1 VVKRLTV
8 GGDTSHY
15 YSTHEPM
22 NSNDTYI
29 FVAGAGTCGNG
40 GGWCVIDTGGKV
52 IVNDAHIPAGG
63 LLMWSANNA
72 TPNLFYYT
80 KNNALMSATITGAN
94 ALKTSLVHTFNQY
107 SYITIPDETRISY
120 DGSTIGLIGEHA
132 GSGTVALD
140 AFSYNLNTLAQSNV
154 FTTQT
159 GGSNGIAASGAGLC
173 VITGAP
179 TPLGSTDIG
188 GCFHKVIMTTENA
201 LELELHPN
209 LDTGMPLGCISA
221 FNAGY
226 SCKALIGSGG
236 SLSLIVSGTTHSD
249 TFLSLTGNQN
259 MRVQLWDSSPNGT
272 NANDP
277 CYNNGGHSEMNE
289 DTLAVN
295 CVFTTIFTGGHL
307 STAGTGPSQPWFLIA
322 YDDTSRPA
330 SPEWWTTN
338 SNYVIPTHT
347 SCSQLT
353 GAGSA
358 LPGDCWFPYESEMIL
373 VRADSAGNESAL
385 GGTPGKVY
393 RLAWSR
399 TRDDS
404 SSFWGQ
410 QRAALSRDG
419 RYVIF
424 SSNMAYPSGNC
435 SNPGDLACDDVY
447 MIGPLF

>member
-1 VVKRLTV
+1 
-8 GGDTSHY
+8 
-15 YSTHEPM
+15 
-22 NSNDTYI
+22 
-29 FVAGAGTCGNG
+29 
-40 GGWCVIDTGGKV
+40 
-52 IVNDAHIPAGG
+52 
-63 LLMWSANNA
+63 
-72 TPNLFYYT
+72 
-80 KNNALMSATITGAN
+80 
-94 ALKTSLVHTFNQY
+94 
-107 SYITIPDETRISY
+107 
-120 DGSTIGLIGEHA
+120 
-132 GSGTVALD
+132 
-140 AFSYNLNTLAQSNV
+140 
-154 FTTQT
+154 
-159 GGSNGIAASGAGLC
+159 
-173 VITGAP
+173 
-179 TPLGSTDIG
+179 
-188 GCFHKVIMTTENA
+188 MTTENA